1 MGVVYR
7 FGAKLRLRD
16 LLLKMAMP
24 GALTVGLNDDEAER
38 RKRRLRT
45 NIGTIMSPGCH
56 TPKFGQSAQSSIRYG
71 VGSQLV

>member
-1 MGVVYR
+1 
-7 FGAKLRLRD
+7 
-16 LLLKMAMP
+16 MAMP

-45 NIGTIMSPGCH
+45 NIGTIMSPGCL

-71 VGSQLV
+71 VGSQLAPHMPYTIVTIECVM

>member
-1 MGVVYR
+1 
-7 FGAKLRLRD
+7 
-16 LLLKMAMP
+16 MP
-24 GALTVGLNDDEAER
+24 GVLTVGLNDDEAER

-71 VGSQLV
+71 VGTQLAPHMHCTIVTMGFVM